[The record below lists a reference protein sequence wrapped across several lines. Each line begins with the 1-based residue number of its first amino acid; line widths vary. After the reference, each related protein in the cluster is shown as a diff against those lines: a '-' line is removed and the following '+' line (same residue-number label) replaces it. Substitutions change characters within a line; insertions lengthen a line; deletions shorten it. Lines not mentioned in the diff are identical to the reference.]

1 MNALDTNQ
9 SGLNYQY
16 VNLNNSNKTVK
27 HIKKIKFFLEN
38 ESEIRP
44 FTFSLKFNIN
54 RNKIILKK
62 ITQALNTQIK

>member
-9 SGLNYQY
+9 QGLNYQY
-16 VNLNNSNKTVK
+16 VNLNNSNKTIK

-38 ESEIRP
+38 ESENRP

-54 RNKIILKK
+54 RNKVILKK
-62 ITQALNTQIK
+62 ITPALNTQIK

>member
-38 ESEIRP
+38 ESENRP